1 MINDQRTMYDIFISY
16 SRKNQK
22 IVDTFVSRLQEEGFS
37 IWIDRKGIE
46 SGDAFKSVIVK
57 AISESNVVL
66 FFSSEASNQSKWTAK
81 EIGLATEFSK
91 PIIPIKLD
99 SAKYGSEVMFDLV
112 NLDFID
118 YTDPFKRNDMM
129 EKLISVLYSK
139 IGRDNPPPVKKRNH
153 KPYIWY
159 GVGMAVLLAITIS
172 VLLMIKGG
180 EGNNQS
186 ANLTHLEP
194 QIEFVVKNL
203 SFKMLLVKGGSF
215 NMGAQRDNPDL
226 PGFDED
232 AAEDEEPVHEVK
244 VNSFYMLESEVTQL
258 FWKVIMGGE
267 PKENEGWTESLG
279 KGDDY
284 PAYNVSWNDIQVFLK
299 KLNALTNKQFRL
311 PTEAEWEYAARG
323 GHSTSY
329 KYSGSNHVEY
339 VCWYSKNA
347 KKTSPVKKRQE
358 NELHLY
364 DMSGNVWEWCSDKY
378 SSYSSTGDESKTDT
392 LHQNDYVCRGGSW
405 GSGEWRCRVSTR
417 KYRKA
422 DHVSKHLG
430 FRIVLDS

>member
-1 MINDQRTMYDIFISY
+1 MYDVFISY
-16 SRKNQK
+16 SRTNQK
-22 IVDTFVSRLQEEGFS
+22 IVDVFVSRLREEGFS

-46 SGDAFKSVIVK
+46 SGDSFKSVIVK

-81 EIGLATEFSK
+81 EIGLATAFSK

-99 SAKYGSEVMFDLV
+99 QSKYGNEVLFDLV
-112 NLDFID
+112 NLDFVD
-118 YTDPFKRNDMM
+118 YTDPFKRKDMM
-129 EKLISVLYSK
+129 EKLINVLHSK
-139 IGRDNPPPVKKRNH
+139 IGRDIPPPTKKRKK
-153 KPYIWY
+153 KPYLWY
-159 GVGMAVLLAITIS
+159 GVGVAVLLAITIS
-172 VLLMIKGG
+172 VLFLLNGG
-180 EGNNQS
+180 EDNHQSNQS
-186 ANLTHLEP
+186 TNLTHLEP
-194 QIEFVVKNL
+194 EKVFVVGNV

-215 NMGAQRDNPDL
+215 YMGAQRDNPDL

-244 VNSFYMLESEVTQL
+244 VNSFYMLESEVTQSL
-258 FWKVIMGGE
+258 WKEIMGEE
-267 PKENEGWTESLG
+267 PKEKEGWTEAYG

-284 PAYNVSWNDIQVFLK
+284 PAYNISWNDTQVFLK
-299 KLNALTNKQFRL
+299 KLNALTHKQFRL

-329 KYSGSNHVEY
+329 KYSGSDHVEY

-347 KKTSPVKKRQE
+347 TKTSPVKKRQE

-364 DMSGNVWEWCSDKY
+364 DMSGNVWEWCGDNY
-378 SSYSSTGDESKTDT
+378 SSYDSSDIQSKTDT

-417 KYRKA
+417 KYRNA

>member
-1 MINDQRTMYDIFISY
+1 M
-16 SRKNQK
+16 
-22 IVDTFVSRLQEEGFS
+22 
-37 IWIDRKGIE
+37 
-46 SGDAFKSVIVK
+46 
-57 AISESNVVL
+57 
-66 FFSSEASNQSKWTAK
+66 
-81 EIGLATEFSK
+81 
-91 PIIPIKLD
+91 
-99 SAKYGSEVMFDLV
+99 
-112 NLDFID
+112 
-118 YTDPFKRNDMM
+118 
-129 EKLISVLYSK
+129 
-139 IGRDNPPPVKKRNH
+139 
-153 KPYIWY
+153 
-159 GVGMAVLLAITIS
+159 LL
-172 VLLMIKGG
+172 IKGG

-284 PAYNVSWNDIQVFLK
+284 PAYNVSWNDTQVFLK

-311 PTEAEWEYAARG
+311 PTEAEWEDAARG

-430 FRIVLDS
+430 FRIVLDP

>member
-1 MINDQRTMYDIFISY
+1 MYDIFISY
-16 SRKNQK
+16 SRKDKK
-22 IVDTFVSRLQEEGFS
+22 IVDTFVSRLQKEGFS

-57 AISESNVVL
+57 AISDSNVVL

-112 NLDFID
+112 NLDYID
-118 YTDPFKRNDMM
+118 YTDPFRRNDMM

-139 IGRDNPPPVKKRNH
+139 IGKDNQPPTLKRTNKH
-153 KPYIWY
+153 YLWY
-159 GVGMAVLLAITIS
+159 GVIATVLIAVTLS
-172 VLLMIKGG
+172 VLFLLKGG
-180 EGNNQS
+180 DSNNDS
-186 ANLTHLEP
+186 TKITHLEP
-194 QIEFVVKNL
+194 QKDFVVNGL
-203 SFKMLLVKGGSF
+203 SFRMQLVKGGSF
-215 NMGAQRDNPDL
+215 SMGAQRDNPNL

-232 AAEDEEPVHEVK
+232 AAEDESPVHEEK
-244 VNSFYMLESEVTQL
+244 VNSFYMLESEVTQA
-258 FWKVIMGGE
+258 FWKSIMGEE
-267 PKENEGWTESLG
+267 PIEKEGWTEALG

-284 PAYNVSWNDIQVFLK
+284 PAYNISWNDTQVFLK
-299 KLNALTNKQFRL
+299 KLDSLTQKQFRL

-329 KYSGSNHVEY
+329 KYSGSDHIEY
-339 VCWYSKNA
+339 VCWYAKNA
-347 KKTSPVKKRQE
+347 TKTSPVKNRQE

-364 DMSGNVWEWCSDKY
+364 DMSGNVWEWCNDNY
-378 SSYSSTGDESKTDT
+378 SSYSSTGTKTKIDT
-392 LHQNDYVCRGGSW
+392 LHQKDHVCRGGSW

-430 FRIVLDS
+430 FRIVLDL